1 MVDNKQNIAKRLV
14 QSKPQRNVCSW
25 LKKCFRYV
33 SVCNMHFRLFCGCG
47 LLDSYLCQPLLDVG
61 LKLMEYEKDRN
72 RYPMAKHSQKFG
84 NKRIGTCEY

>member
-1 MVDNKQNIAKRLV
+1 
-14 QSKPQRNVCSW
+14 
-25 LKKCFRYV
+25 
-33 SVCNMHFRLFCGCG
+33 MHFRLFCGCG